1 MVTKLNRPLKRN
13 NRLVFDL
20 SDEELAR
27 FNERFSQYPMT
38 NRSAFIRDAVLNNY
52 IIINDDA
59 NLRDLVY
66 EVNKIGANINQLA
79 RLAQQHKSM
88 DVVDMDILKKHMQEI
103 QKEIYHALMKHNSK
117 R

>member
-1 MVTKLNRPLKRN
+1 MSVKIKRHLERDNRIY
-13 NRLVFDL
+13 FYL
-20 SDEELAR
+20 SDDELDQ
-27 FNERFSQYPMT
+27 FNERFSQYRMN

-52 IIINDDA
+52 IIINDDT
-59 NLRDLVY
+59 NLRDLVN

-79 RLAQQHKSM
+79 RLAQQHKNIE
-88 DVVDMDILKKHMQEI
+88 VVDMDVLKKHMQEI

>member
-1 MVTKLNRPLKRN
+1 MAAKLNRDLKRD

-20 SDEELAR
+20 SDEELES
-27 FNERFSQYPMT
+27 FNERFSKYRST

-52 IIINDDA
+52 LIINDDT

-66 EVNKIGANINQLA
+66 EVNRVGNNINQIA
-79 RLAQQHKSM
+79 RIAQQNKE
-88 DVVDMDILKKHMQEI
+88 IEEEEIEQLKKQVEEI
-103 QKEIYHALMKHNSK
+103 RTEVFHALMNHNKK